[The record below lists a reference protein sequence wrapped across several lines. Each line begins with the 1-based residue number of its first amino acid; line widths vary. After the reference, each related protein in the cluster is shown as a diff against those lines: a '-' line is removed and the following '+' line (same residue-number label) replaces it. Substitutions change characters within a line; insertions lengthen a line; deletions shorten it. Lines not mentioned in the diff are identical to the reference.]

1 MISDGLQNS
10 KVKLWHKWLQQQLVA
25 ELRHFAV
32 ELLEKRYSIEVLEKS
47 GSLYPILLSIYL
59 HRTPPFYIPPSS
71 LLLTSFFQVTSC
83 LQEDDSLL
91 ISMFFSAWSE
101 FKSTFYHLQSRNST
115 LEGMLKD
122 IPICSSHIAHDKP

>member
-1 MISDGLQNS
+1 MTSDGLQNS

-25 ELRHFAV
+25 EVRHFAA
-32 ELLEKRYSIEVLEKS
+32 ELLEKSWQ
-47 GSLYPILLSIYL
+47 PIPHAPLHLYL

-71 LLLTSFFQVTSC
+71 LLLTSFFQVTWC

-101 FKSTFYHLQSRNST
+101 FKTTFYHLQSRNST

-122 IPICSSHIAHDKP
+122 VPICSSHIAHDKP